1 MISCSGSEGKN
12 KVYVNCK
19 ENYKD
24 INDYNRLKKSKSEN
38 KVAYLDFLQPLLSF
52 FGRMLHS
59 DQCCGAG
66 PFIFGSRIFFQRLRL
81 QLL

>member
-1 MISCSGSEGKN
+1 MNSPGIIQGFWAIKNIKLHAQKTMISCSGSEGKN

-38 KVAYLDFLQPLLSF
+38 KVAYLDFYS
-52 FGRMLHS
+52 HY
-59 DQCCGAG
+59 
-66 PFIFGSRIFFQRLRL
+66 
-81 QLL
+81 